1 MKAFCTRTAVFC
13 SLHCLLLSTCRA
25 EQNPKDLVQKFER
38 RYRSART
45 LQALFVERYIENGRE
60 VRSEAGTA
68 YFGRPGR
75 MRWEYVSP
83 ERNLYVV
90 DGKWS
95 WFYVPDDHTVMR
107 TRARESSDWRTPLV
121 LLAGEMK
128 VSRICARVENA
139 TGKKPIE
146 PGGVVLSCQLRR
158 SEPARAAS
166 GNPEAG
172 PDPDVLFEVHQETGE
187 LARILVADPGGV
199 QIEFRFADWR
209 FDPRLDAALFRFEP
223 PRGVAI
229 VDGDLAVNPPA
240 SRTTPAAGR
249 VGSS

>member
-1 MKAFCTRTAVFC
+1 VKAIGIRAAVFC
-13 SLHCLLLSTCRA
+13 SLLNCLPIFSCGA
-25 EQNPKDLVQKFER
+25 QQNPKDLIQKFER

-45 LQALFVERYIENGRE
+45 LQALFVERYIDNGKE

-95 WFYVPDDHTVMR
+95 WFYVPADHTVTR
-107 TRARESSDWRTPLV
+107 TRARESSDWRTPLA

-139 TGKKPIE
+139 KGQKPVE
-146 PGGVVLSCQLRR
+146 AGGAILSCQLRR
-158 SEPARAAS
+158 SDAS
-166 GNPEAG
+166 GSGDTART
-172 PDPDVLFEVHQETGE
+172 DPDVLFEINRETGE
-187 LARILVADPGGV
+187 LSRILVADPGGV
-199 QIEFRFADWR
+199 QVEFRFAAWR
-209 FDPRLDAALFRFEP
+209 FDPRLDVALFRFEP
-223 PRGVAI
+223 QRGVAI

-240 SRTTPAAGR
+240 GRPAPAAGPA
-249 VGSS
+249 GSS